1 MLMNKESLTLYRT
14 HDIEPFNLEDWD
26 YDEDSVHPNFY
37 KFKKERA
44 TWTTIES
51 TNRGIDNCVGYFYW
65 SPREKCICCENGFDE
80 RMYAWNVAHDIDH
93 LINLWH
99 KYTKADFEG
108 GFVDWLMERPKITPI
123 CYNDICCN
131 GQDPYNGL
139 FNLFRK

>member
-44 TWTTIES
+44 TWTTIAS

-80 RMYAWNVAHDIDH
+80 LKNQWGLSGFTTQDINRCQTTARACA
-93 LINLWH
+93 L
-99 KYTKADFEG
+99 
-108 GFVDWLMERPKITPI
+108 
-123 CYNDICCN
+123 
-131 GQDPYNGL
+131 DPPWD
-139 FNLFRK
+139 